1 MKKLIWNKIFKNQG
15 KCFSGG
21 YYAESPISDHVYI
34 TTRGIIGW
42 NTYIIFKKHLPLIQ
56 KFSIYMLAEDL
67 LNGSQSV
74 IDCFAHTLKEAKYE
88 FQSYVYNKYSKN
100 HKFSFYTLKSY
111 LEEIKIAK
119 KNASGIEFVADGKIQ
134 TSTRKSTINNSESFK
149 N

>member
-34 TTRGIIGW
+34 ATRGIQGW

-56 KFSIYMLAEDL
+56 KFSIYMLAEDIK
-67 LNGSQSV
+67 NGSQSV

-88 FQSYVYNKYSKN
+88 FQSYVDNKYSKN
-100 HKFSFYTLKSY
+100 HKISFYTLKTY
-111 LEEIKIAK
+111 LEEIKRAK
-119 KNASGIEFVADGKIQ
+119 EFVADVKIQ